1 MSFFINESLQ
11 KFLKRI
17 VGAKKFKNSS
27 DAMRSALILLQQ
39 EKDIDMVNAVQMI
52 ESNTDTLLPRL
63 TSSILITIPRYS
75 EKLELKLN
83 KLEVD
88 HQNSILHK
96 STFSHQD
103 ISTITY
109 FLEDTMDEIQSFI
122 TDVNSLEEL
131 KNFRYAI
138 HQPEE

>member
-1 MSFFINESLQ
+1 
-11 KFLKRI
+11 
-17 VGAKKFKNSS
+17 
-27 DAMRSALILLQQ
+27 MRSALILLQQ
-39 EKDIDMVNAVQMI
+39 EKDIDMVNAVEMI

-83 KLEVD
+83 KLEVE

-96 STFSHQD
+96 SMFSHQD

-122 TDVNSLEEL
+122 TDVNSLEEI